1 MSKGTIITLG
11 VVGSIILVLVICLLY
26 GISASN
32 REARLRNQIT
42 AKQVDNTN
50 EYDAMW
56 KKIKQSAE
64 VTDGQK
70 EALRQIFVDHA
81 KARAGDG
88 GQKGALALWIKE
100 SVPNVDTSTFN
111 QLMNIITSSR
121 DRFTMRQKELLDYKR
136 EHDNMID
143 TFPSSMILSFL
154 GRGKIDVVIVTSSR
168 TKEAFRTGEDDDVS
182 VFDKKQQPA
191 KPAEK

>member
-1 MSKGTIITLG
+1 MSKGWIIALG
-11 VVGSIILVLVICLLY
+11 IGGSLLLMVIIMLFY
-26 GISASN
+26 GIGVSN
-32 REARLRNQIT
+32 KEARLRNQIT
-42 AKQVDNTN
+42 AKQTDNTN

-81 KARAGDG
+81 KARSGDG
-88 GQKGALALWIKE
+88 GKNAVMLWIKE
-100 SVPNVDTSTFN
+100 SIPNVDTSTFN
-111 QLMNIITSSR
+111 QLMNIVTGSR
-121 DRFTMRQKELLDYKR
+121 DRFTMRQKELLDFKR

-154 GRGKIDVVIVTSSR
+154 GRGKIDVVIVTSTR
-168 TKEAFRTGEDDDVS
+168 TKEAFRTGEDDDTS
-182 VFDKKQQPA
+182 VFDKGK

>member
-1 MSKGTIITLG
+1 MDMSKGWIIALG
-11 VVGSIILVLVICLLY
+11 IGGSLLLMVIIMLFY
-26 GISASN
+26 GIGVSN
-32 REARLRNQIT
+32 KEARLRNQIT
-42 AKQVDNTN
+42 AKQTDNTN
-50 EYDAMW
+50 EYDNMW

-81 KARAGDG
+81 KARSGDG
-88 GQKGALALWIKE
+88 GKNAVMLWIKE
-100 SVPNVDTSTFN
+100 SIPNVDTSTFN
-111 QLMNIITSSR
+111 QLMNIVTGSR
-121 DRFTMRQKELLDYKR
+121 DRFTMRQKELLDFKR

-154 GRGKIDVVIVTSSR
+154 GRGKIDVVIVTSTR
-168 TKEAFRTGEDDDVS
+168 TKEAFRTGEDDDTS
-182 VFDKKQQPA
+182 VFDKGK

>member
-1 MSKGTIITLG
+1 MSKGWIIAL
-11 VVGSIILVLVICLLY
+11 VVGGSLALVLLILAVYAI
-26 GISASN
+26 GVN
-32 REARLRNQIT
+32 NKEARLRNAIT
-42 AKQVDNTN
+42 AKQTDNTN

-81 KARAGDG
+81 KARAGEG

-100 SVPNVDTSTFN
+100 SCPNVDTSTFN
-111 QLMNIITSSR
+111 NLMNIITGSR
-121 DRFTMRQKELLDYKR
+121 DRFTMRQKELLDMKR

-143 TFPSSMILSFL
+143 TFPSSMILGFL
-154 GRGKIDVVIVTSSR
+154 GRAKIDVVIVTSGR
-168 TKEAFRTGEDDDVS
+168 TKEAFRTGEDDDTS
-182 VFDKKQQPA
+182 VFDRK

>member
-1 MSKGTIITLG
+1 MSKGWIITLAIG
-11 VVGSIILVLVICLLY
+11 GSLILLLLILFVY
-26 GISASN
+26 GIGVN
-32 REARLRNQIT
+32 NKEARLRNAIT
-42 AKQVDNTN
+42 AKQTDNTN

-70 EALRQIFVDHA
+70 EALRSIFVDHA
-81 KARAGDG
+81 KARAGEG

-100 SVPNVDTSTFN
+100 SCPNVDTSTFN
-111 QLMNIITSSR
+111 QLMNIITGSR
-121 DRFTMRQKELLDYKR
+121 DRFTMRQKELLDLKR

-143 TFPSSMILSFL
+143 TFPSSLILSML
-154 GRGKIDVVIVTSSR
+154 GRAKIEVTIVTSSR

-182 VFDKKQQPA
+182 VFDKGK

>member
-1 MSKGTIITLG
+1 MDMSKGWIIALG
-11 VVGSIILVLVICLLY
+11 IGGSLLLLVVIMLFY
-26 GISASN
+26 GIGVSN
-32 REARLRNQIT
+32 KEARLRNQIT
-42 AKQVDNTN
+42 AKQTDNTN
-50 EYDAMW
+50 EYDNMW

-81 KARAGDG
+81 KARSGDG
-88 GQKGALALWIKE
+88 GKNAVMLWIKE
-100 SVPNVDTSTFN
+100 SIPNVDTSTFN
-111 QLMNIITSSR
+111 QLMNIVTGSR
-121 DRFTMRQKELLDYKR
+121 DRFTMRQKELLDFKR

-154 GRGKIDVVIVTSSR
+154 GRGKIDVVIVTSTR
-168 TKEAFRTGEDDDVS
+168 TKEAFRTGEDDDTS
-182 VFDKKQQPA
+182 VFDKGK

>member
-1 MSKGTIITLG
+1 MSKGWIIALAVG
-11 VVGSIILVLVICLLY
+11 GSLILLLVVMLLY
-26 GISASN
+26 GIGVN
-32 REARLRNQIT
+32 NKEARLRNAIT

-50 EYDAMW
+50 EYDNMW

-81 KARAGDG
+81 KARSGDG
-88 GQKGALALWIKE
+88 GKNAIMLWIKE
-100 SVPNVDTSTFN
+100 SIPNVDTSTFN
-111 QLMNIITSSR
+111 QLMNIVTGSR
-121 DRFTMRQKELLDYKR
+121 DRFTMRQKELLDLKR

-143 TFPSSMILSFL
+143 TFPSSMILGFL
-154 GRGKIDVVIVTSSR
+154 GRAKIDVVIVTSSR

-182 VFDKKQQPA
+182 VFDKGK

>member
-1 MSKGTIITLG
+1 MSKGWIIALAVG
-11 VVGSIILVLVICLLY
+11 GSLILLLVVMLLY
-26 GISASN
+26 GIGVN
-32 REARLRNQIT
+32 NKEARLRNAIT

-50 EYDAMW
+50 EYDNMW

-81 KARAGDG
+81 KARSGDG
-88 GQKGALALWIKE
+88 GKNAIMLWIKE
-100 SVPNVDTSTFN
+100 SIPNVDTSTFN
-111 QLMNIITSSR
+111 QLMNIVTGSR
-121 DRFTMRQKELLDYKR
+121 DRFTMRQKELLDLKR

-143 TFPSSMILSFL
+143 TFPSSMILGFL
-154 GRGKIDVVIVTSSR
+154 GRAKIDVVIVTSGR

-182 VFDKKQQPA
+182 VFDKGK

>member
-1 MSKGTIITLG
+1 MSKGWIIALG
-11 VVGSIILVLVICLLY
+11 AGGSLLLLVVIMLFY
-26 GISASN
+26 GIGVSN
-32 REARLRNQIT
+32 KEARLRNQIT
-42 AKQVDNTN
+42 AKQTDNSN
-50 EYDAMW
+50 EYDNMW

-81 KARAGDG
+81 KARSGDG
-88 GQKGALALWIKE
+88 GKNAIMLWIKE
-100 SVPNVDTSTFN
+100 SIPNVDTSTFN
-111 QLMNIITSSR
+111 QLMNIVTGSR
-121 DRFTMRQKELLDYKR
+121 DRFTMRQKELLDFKR

-154 GRGKIDVVIVTSSR
+154 GRGKIDVVIVTSTR
-168 TKEAFRTGEDDDVS
+168 TKEAFRTGEDDDTS
-182 VFDKKQQPA
+182 VFDKGK